1 MRRVLLE
8 NSLRQ
13 GLERDEF
20 FVNYQPQWDLKTS
33 RMIGVEVLLR
43 WQSLDFGLLPPS
55 EFIALTENSGLIFD
69 LGQWV
74 LRKACIQATNWA
86 LQGYKDLKV
95 AVNIS
100 GKQLKQPDFLDMIS
114 KVMNETGIPPR
125 TLELEFTESV
135 IMEEAD
141 KTIDI
146 LRALKKLG
154 VQLSLDNF
162 GTGYSSLNYLK
173 HFPIDRIKID
183 RSFIADLDSNNKDA
197 ALVEAIISMG
207 HSLHR
212 KVLAEGVE
220 NGEQLHYLVQ
230 LGCDE
235 AQGFHLAMPMTS
247 DELSAK
253 LMEEKETGIP
263 GIGQVKGID

>member
-1 MRRVLLE
+1 
-8 NSLRQ
+8 
-13 GLERDEF
+13 
-20 FVNYQPQWDLKTS
+20 
-33 RMIGVEVLLR
+33 
-43 WQSLDFGLLPPS
+43 
-55 EFIALTENSGLIFD
+55 
-69 LGQWV
+69 
-74 LRKACIQATNWA
+74 
-86 LQGYKDLKV
+86 LQGYKNIKI

-100 GKQLKQPDFLDMIS
+100 GKQLKQPDFLEMIS
-114 KVMNETGIPPR
+114 RVMNETGIPPK

-135 IMEEAD
+135 IMEDAE
-141 KTIDI
+141 KTIDT

-220 NGEQLHYLVQ
+220 NGEQLHYLTQ

-235 AQGFHLAMPMTS
+235 AQGFYLAMPMTS
-247 DELSAK
+247 DELTEK
-253 LMEEKETGIP
+253 LKEENEKKIP
-263 GIGQVKGID
+263 GIGRLTNID